1 MNLDEFL
8 KENPDT
14 LGCLTQKYLRFYW
27 KAFPSPVHVLWKW
40 DKNTDMTKYRLLSA
54 SSSSSCVL
62 TWGPNGAGNRIPPN
76 GQTTHY
82 HTPSPGVFLV
92 LILCLTNST
101 LTAQHGFID
110 FFFFPQTGPHASIC
124 WWDDEL
130 FKRDDLFKIAS
141 LKRHICLITKFTP
154 NDCL

>member
-27 KAFPSPVHVLWKW
+27 KAFPSPVNVLWKW
-40 DKNTDMTKYRLLSA
+40 DKNTDMTKYKLFSA

-62 TWGPNGAGNRIPPN
+62 AWGINGGWEGNSSETDVQHHYDIPS
-76 GQTTHY
+76 H
-82 HTPSPGVFLV
+82 GVFI

-101 LTAQHGFID
+101 SLLTTKHSFID
-110 FFFFPQTGPHASIC
+110 FFSFPQILPMPHASIW

-130 FKRDDLFKIAS
+130 FNRRD
-141 LKRHICLITKFTP
+141 
-154 NDCL
+154 